1 MVDWLQSGKP
11 LPTKEKD
18 IITALGL

>member
-11 LPTKEKD
+11 LPTNEKD